1 MSLYFKEVGKGNSE
15 TIIFL
20 HGGGIAGWMWDKQV
34 EAFQDYHCIVPDLPE
49 HGKSIEV
56 GPFTMQGAA
65 DTIIDIIKNKAKNG
79 KAHLVGI
86 SLGGQIIVQILS
98 KAPEVVDH
106 ALISGTLVR
115 SIPHTETFLKL
126 LNYLIKAYEPVKDTD
141 FFIKANMR
149 TYNMPK
155 SLFNEFKEA
164 TRQIKPDSLNRIL
177 KENMLYKM
185 PDGLEKT
192 EAPVLV
198 MAGEKDYEI
207 IKESAR
213 DLLNVLPNS
222 KGAVALKVGHM
233 WNIENPKLFN
243 NVLRS
248 WLKDEDLPKDIKNV
262 DILDYYKR

>member
-1 MSLYFKEVGKGNSE
+1 MIMDLYIKETGKNNDE

-34 EAFQDYHCIVPDLPE
+34 EAFHDYHCIVPDLPE
-49 HGKSIEV
+49 HGKSAEV
-56 GPFTMQGAA
+56 KPFNIQRSA
-65 DTIIDIIKNKAKNG
+65 DMIIDIIQNQAQGG

-86 SLGGQIIVQILS
+86 SLGAQIIVQILS

-106 ALISGTLVR
+106 ALISGTLVH

-126 LNYLIKAYEPVKDTD
+126 LNYLIKVYEPVKDTN

-155 SLFNEFKEA
+155 ILFNEFKES
-164 TRQIKPDSLNRIL
+164 TLLIKPDSLNRIL
-177 KENMLYKM
+177 KENMLFKM
-185 PDGLEKT
+185 PNSLERA

-198 MAGEKDYEI
+198 MTGQKDYKI

-213 DLLNVLPNS
+213 DLLNILPNS
-222 KGAVALKVGHM
+222 KGAMALRAGHM
-233 WNIENPKLFN
+233 WNMENSELFN
-243 NVLRS
+243 NVLRAWITDES
-248 WLKDEDLPKDIKNV
+248 LPEDLDLVGTNF
-262 DILDYYKR
+262 